1 MTHLCSNLQ
10 FCKCFASILD
20 QFYTVITHI
29 IGFQTITTLN
39 KYGIMTYIGQMIT
52 VQHMFCQALDIF
64 AHSNK
69 HQKYLSIVRTNQIG
83 RQCLMRSYSTT
94 VTTVILGCYLQSL
107 QAQIQN
113 FAFSKIYGTSQSL
126 HQDLPSPTFLKLLL
140 SLKSEV

>member
-52 VQHMFCQALDIF
+52 VQHTFCQALDIF

-69 HQKYLSIVRTNQIG
+69 HQKYLSIVR
-83 RQCLMRSYSTT
+83 SAVSDE
-94 VTTVILGCYLQSL
+94 VILNNSYHSH
-107 QAQIQN
+107 IR
-113 FAFSKIYGTSQSL
+113 
-126 HQDLPSPTFLKLLL
+126 LL
-140 SLKSEV
+140 SPIFAGTDSKFCIQ